1 MGTERELRFDEFRDE
16 SETKKAVAAP
26 PKNKKV
32 DLDMLEEGPMGL
44 PSTPSEGQRKKGN
57 KKVYGDFIKARATRY
72 A

>member
-16 SETKKAVAAP
+16 PETKKAAP

-32 DLDMLEEGPMGL
+32 DLDMLEEGPVGQL
-44 PSTPSEGQRKKGN
+44 TSPTEGQRKKGN